1 MSSGNS
7 GICATEFCR
16 KSCSAAAASVLSIIC
31 TTPFEVIKTR
41 MQAQA
46 AAGSVMISPQRFI
59 LSTCPNVCHTGIC
72 GQPRLAAL
80 CPPEC
85 YVYISTLDAFRKILN
100 QEGVRGLW
108 RGTRESFLIAVP
120 MVGLYLPLY
129 DTFVE
134 RMSGLGLAA
143 PVVAGS
149 LARTI
154 ANFVVAP
161 LEILRTRVQAVQ
173 QFALSGSVTSL
184 NEFDWGQGRSYR
196 QKVRTLWRG
205 YGATVARD
213 VPFTAVY
220 WGLLEPIRKKLLIQN
235 DRDLKNV
242 IFANSIA
249 GAAAG
254 VFAAAITTP
263 MDVVKTRTQIAQ
275 SKGNSVPRIRDVLK
289 TVYRTEGITGL
300 FSGIAPRTIRV
311 APSCAIVLSTYEIFK
326 RIL

>member
-1 MSSGNS
+1 MSTGNS

-59 LSTCPNVCHTGIC
+59 LSTCPNACHTGIC

-80 CPPEC
+80 CSPEC

-120 MVGLYLPLY
+120 MVGLYLPFY

-134 RMSGLGLAA
+134 RMSDLGLAA

-161 LEILRTRVQAVQ
+161 LEILRTRVQA
-173 QFALSGSVTSL
+173 A
-184 NEFDWGQGRSYR
+184 RSYR

-220 WGLLEPIRKKLLIQN
+220 WGLLEPIRKQLLIQN

-263 MDVVKTRTQIAQ
+263 MDVVKTRTQIAE

-289 TVYRTEGITGL
+289 TVYRTEGMTGL
-300 FSGIAPRTIRV
+300 FSGIGPRTIRV
-311 APSCAIVLSTYEIFK
+311 APSCAIVLSTYEMFK

>member
-1 MSSGNS
+1 
-7 GICATEFCR
+7 
-16 KSCSAAAASVLSIIC
+16 
-31 TTPFEVIKTR
+31 

-46 AAGSVMISPQRFI
+46 AAGRVALASQSFT
-59 LSTCPNVCHTGIC
+59 LSTCPNICQPALC

-85 YVYISTLDAFRKILN
+85 YVYMSTVDALRKISR
-100 QEGVRGLW
+100 QEGIKGLW

-129 DTFVE
+129 DFFME
-134 RMSGLGLAA
+134 RMKGLDLAA

-154 ANFVVAP
+154 AIFFVAP
-161 LEILRTRVQAVQ
+161 LEILRTRLQAMQ
-173 QFALSGSVTSL
+173 MFAKGGVTSL
-184 NEFDWGQGRSYR
+184 ESFDWGQGRSFQ

-220 WGLLEPIRKKLLIQN
+220 WGLLEPMRN
-235 DRDLKNV
+235 RMLKNEDQSLLNV
-242 IFANSIA
+242 LAANSFA
-249 GAAAG
+249 GATAG
-254 VFAAAITTP
+254 VLASAISTP
-263 MDVVKTRTQIAQ
+263 MDVVKTRTQIAL
-275 SKGNSVPRIRDVLK
+275 STGASTPRIPEVLK
-289 TVYRTEGITGL
+289 TVYRSEGVRGL
-300 FSGIAPRTIRV
+300 FAGVGPRMIRA